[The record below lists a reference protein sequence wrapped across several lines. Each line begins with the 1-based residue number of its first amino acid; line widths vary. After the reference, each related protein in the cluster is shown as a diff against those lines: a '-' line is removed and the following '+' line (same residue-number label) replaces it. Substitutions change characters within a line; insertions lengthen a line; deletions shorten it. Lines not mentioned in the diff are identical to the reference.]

1 MTEITDLREIQLLE
15 LGILQHLADICRK
28 HGIRFFLSNGT
39 LLGAVKYEKFIPWDD
54 DVDILMPRADYDRL
68 MHLPDIDTTC
78 YRLFS
83 QERMPAWRL
92 PFAKLCDMRTEK
104 RETSA
109 NFGLPTGLD
118 IDIFPIDVWSGG
130 ERQARRCGLWRRGVS
145 AAVEEEFTTPRTGW
159 RRLVLHTFWCISHCL
174 GSRFF
179 CQRIASEVRHGQEAK
194 KPVYVGCVVWS
205 LYGRRELLA
214 AEVFLDK
221 TEVMFEGKRYPAPV
235 GYDRYL
241 SSLYGNYRPDPP
253 PEKQISHH
261 HFRVWYR

>member
-15 LGILQHLADICRK
+15 LGILRHLADVCRK

-39 LLGAVKYEKFIPWDD
+39 LLGAVKYGKFIPWDD

-68 MHLPDIDTTC
+68 MRLPDIDTAR
-78 YRLFS
+78 YRLFA
-83 QERMPAWRL
+83 QERVPAWRL

-109 NFGLPTGLD
+109 DFGLPAGLD

-130 ERQARRCGLWRRGVS
+130 ARQAQRCGLWRRGVS
-145 AAVEEEFTTPRTGW
+145 AAVEEEFTSPRTGW
-159 RRLVLHTFWCISHCL
+159 KRLVLHTFWRVSRRL
-174 GSRFF
+174 GSGFF
-179 CQRIASEVRHGQEAK
+179 CRRIAAEVRRGQNVKNPA
-194 KPVYVGCVVWS
+194 YMGCVVWS

-214 AEVFLDK
+214 AEVFRDE
-221 TEVMFEGKRYPAPV
+221 TEVTFEGERYPAPA

-241 SSLYGNYRPDPP
+241 RSLYGDYRPDPP

-261 HFRVWYR
+261 HFRVRYR

>member
-1 MTEITDLREIQLLE
+1 MTEITNLREIQLLE

-39 LLGAVKYEKFIPWDD
+39 LLGAVKYGKFIPWDD
-54 DVDILMPRADYDRL
+54 DVDILMPRADYDCL
-68 MHLPDIDTTC
+68 MHLPDIDTAC

-145 AAVEEEFTTPRTGW
+145 AAVEDHAANRLEAAGAPYFLVHQPLLGEQILLPTHRIGGAARAGGEEACVCGLRRVEPVWPQGIACGRGVPR
-159 RRLVLHTFWCISHCL
+159 
-174 GSRFF
+174 
-179 CQRIASEVRHGQEAK
+179 
-194 KPVYVGCVVWS
+194 
-205 LYGRRELLA
+205 
-214 AEVFLDK
+214 
-221 TEVMFEGKRYPAPV
+221 
-235 GYDRYL
+235 
-241 SSLYGNYRPDPP
+241 
-253 PEKQISHH
+253 
-261 HFRVWYR
+261 